1 MINLQD
7 IYYYMNLSLL
17 SKNFVYLEEEEQ
29 RRIID
34 FELKN
39 YLKRKINDYNPYA
52 LKESSN
58 LSVSEL
64 IKYIASLNNT
74 NDYFKDIQQV
84 IHFILGQMNG
94 IIWWQNDEAPENDYP
109 LFDLDKK
116 ELYTHPN
123 NDITQIF
130 DYVYNTYQEG
140 LDNIKLNRINK

>member
-7 IYYYMNLSLL
+7 IYYYMNLALL
-17 SKNFVYLEEEEQ
+17 SKNFIYLEEEQ
-29 RRIID
+29 RRLLD

-39 YLKRKINDYNPYA
+39 YLKRKINDYNPQA
-52 LKESSN
+52 LSEYNN
-58 LSVSEL
+58 LSVFEL

-74 NDYFKDIQQV
+74 YDYFKDIQQV

-109 LFDLDKK
+109 LLDLEKK

-123 NDITQIF
+123 NDITQVF

-140 LDNIKLNRINK
+140 LDNIKLNRNNK

>member
-7 IYYYMNLSLL
+7 IYYYMNLALL
-17 SKNFVYLEEEEQ
+17 SKNFIYLEEEEQ
-29 RRIID
+29 RRLLD

-39 YLKRKINDYNPYA
+39 YLKRKINDYNPQA
-52 LKESSN
+52 LSEYNN

-74 NDYFKDIQQV
+74 YDYFKDIQQV

-109 LFDLDKK
+109 LLDLEKK

-123 NDITQIF
+123 NDITQVF

-140 LDNIKLNRINK
+140 LDNIKLNRYNK

>member
-1 MINLQD
+1 
-7 IYYYMNLSLL
+7 MNLSLL

-39 YLKRKINDYNPYA
+39 YLKRKINDYNPQA
-52 LKESSN
+52 LSEYNN

-74 NDYFKDIQQV
+74 YDYFKDIQQV

-109 LFDLDKK
+109 LLDLEKK
-116 ELYTHPN
+116 EL
-123 NDITQIF
+123 
-130 DYVYNTYQEG
+130 
-140 LDNIKLNRINK
+140 